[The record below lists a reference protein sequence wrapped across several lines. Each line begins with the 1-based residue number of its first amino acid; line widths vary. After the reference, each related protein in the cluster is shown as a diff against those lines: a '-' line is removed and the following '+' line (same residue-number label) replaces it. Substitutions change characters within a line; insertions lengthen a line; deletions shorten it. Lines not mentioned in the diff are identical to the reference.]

1 MEQLQKDI
9 DMLGKY
15 VRKEEGNIPFYNEY
29 ASIFLFGTESQQGI
43 NGIVGYKDKDV
54 LTVASSADQY
64 ISAKYY
70 GAKKCD
76 IYDINRFTYYIS
88 YLKIAAIR
96 CLDYEEFM
104 RFMIPLR
111 DGKQSKDFW
120 SLKTFKRVFKE
131 LPSDVAYFWENALYL
146 FKKHSLGNLTYI
158 TDRSSRIENVKS
170 GMPFY
175 ASKEE
180 YYKLQA
186 ILRGQ
191 DYPKFY
197 LSDLAKLADVVKDEY
212 DFVYLSNIIE
222 CMVCEEISKYPSFVY
237 VNEDSIELDK
247 IRMVT
252 KQVMKLLRKNGSI
265 LMSYRANT
273 NLDYSTDVL
282 YHNDFFETDYI
293 PSKMPPDEND
303 YRKSENTDIVLT
315 YTPSKKGT
323 FL

>member
-15 VRKEEGNIPFYNEY
+15 VRKEEGNRAFYDEY
-29 ASIFLFGTESQQGI
+29 ASIFLFGTENQQEI
-43 NGIVGYKDKDV
+43 NRVVDYKDKDV

-64 ISAKYY
+64 VSAKYY
-70 GAKKCD
+70 GAKNCE

-96 CLDYEEFM
+96 CLDYEAFM

-120 SLKTFKRVFKE
+120 SLQTFKRVLEE

-158 TDRSSRIENVKS
+158 TDRSARIENVKS

-175 ASKEE
+175 ASQEE

-186 ILRGQ
+186 ILRKQ
-191 DYPKFY
+191 EYPKFY
-197 LSDLAKLADVVKDEY
+197 LSDLSKLANVVKGEF

-247 IRMVT
+247 IREVT
-252 KQVMKLLRKNGSI
+252 GQVMQLLRKNGSI

-273 NLDYSTDVL
+273 NLDFSTDVL
-282 YHNDFFETDYI
+282 YHNDFFEAELV

-315 YTPSKKGT
+315 YTPSKNGL